1 MTLLYSNTNT
11 PIGKSHRHVHD
22 ASVLTS
28 ETTNAVQQLFARL
41 AYLTKHEEH
50 ADDHDEVD
58 DVDDG
63 GGDDLD
69 DDETEDDD

>member
-1 MTLLYSNTNT
+1 M
-11 PIGKSHRHVHD
+11 
-22 ASVLTS
+22 LTS
-28 ETTNAVQQLFARL
+28 EATNAVQQLFACL
-41 AYLTKHEEH
+41 AYLTQHEEH

-69 DDETEDDD
+69 ADETEDDD